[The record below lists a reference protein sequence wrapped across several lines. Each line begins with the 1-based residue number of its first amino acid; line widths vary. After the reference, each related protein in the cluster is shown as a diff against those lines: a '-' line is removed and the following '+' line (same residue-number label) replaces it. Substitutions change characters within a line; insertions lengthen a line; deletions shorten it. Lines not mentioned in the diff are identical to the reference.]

1 MSKLVVAT
9 LGFDERLVLRTL
21 FKIGLDRD
29 DTILL
34 IYSKTGDP
42 YDVERVERAV
52 NAVKSIVG
60 NLGVNIVDSV
70 VSATDFLEDVVSI
83 VNSIARYGERGE
95 IVAALTGGMRLI
107 IIETIV
113 ALLLYRRLVA
123 QDTKARVLVMR
134 EDGLYDVVLPLEI
147 FEPGNITDRELEVLL
162 VLSELGSMKRSEVVR
177 VLASKLGVSEYAV
190 YKHLTTLERKSLV
203 SLEDSEVKTTL
214 LGKLVAKTSS
224 AIREAEIRK

>member
-70 VSATDFLEDVVSI
+70 VSARDFLEDVVSI
-83 VNSIARYGERGE
+83 VKAIARYDRGGEV
-95 IVAALTGGMRLI
+95 VAIFTGGMRLI
-107 IIETIV
+107 IIESIV
-113 ALLLYRRLVA
+113 ALLLYKRLVA
-123 QDTKARVLVMR
+123 RDTKARVLVMR
-134 EDGLYDVVLPLEI
+134 EDGLYDVVLPLEV
-147 FEPGNITDRELEVLL
+147 FEPSNVTDRELEVLVAL
-162 VLSELGSMKRSEVVR
+162 CEPKDMKRSEVVKA
-177 VLASKLGVSEYAV
+177 VASKLGISEYAV
-190 YKHLTTLERKSLV
+190 YKYLAALERKGFV
-203 SLEDSEVKTTL
+203 SLEDNKVRCSL
-214 LGKLVAKTSS
+214 LGELVTKIAS
-224 AIREAEIRK
+224 AVRETKG